1 MEFIRDRLC
10 ARRGVL
16 VGRWTHRFAPALA
29 PLRCARPVRL
39 QYCLRPNGWGKI
51 RGMKDFELYQQI
63 LGLEEPWRVESVS
76 LKAKERE
83 IEVRVRFGETLWGC
97 PQCRERMQIHDY
109 EERRWRH
116 LDSCQFQTIIV
127 SRVPVVRCPTHGSQT
142 VAVPWAEKYSRFS
155 RLFERLAID
164 VMLECSISGACE
176 ILRIGWD
183 EADGIKQRAVKRGL
197 ARKQPVVMPRLCVDE
212 KGIGNGQNYLTIVAQ
227 VGGEQTTVEYV
238 GEEREQESL
247 DGFWKS
253 LSAAQLA
260 GVEAVGM
267 DMWEPYVQSTL
278 AHVPGAAGKIVHDPF
293 HLVKAMNEAV
303 NDVRKSEH
311 RRLLA
316 QDDGILKGTRQLW
329 LYGLENL
336 PAKHVQRFD
345 EIKLLNLETS
355 RAWAIKEVF
364 RSFWLCD
371 TVKQAE
377 KYFGKWYGWAIRS
390 RLNPVKKVARMCKT
404 HLQNILTFFEH
415 RLTNGPIEG
424 LNNAIQGLI
433 KKAFGYR
440 NKKRFKTDIFFHFG
454 GLDLYPAQ

>member
-1 MEFIRDRLC
+1 
-10 ARRGVL
+10 
-16 VGRWTHRFAPALA
+16 
-29 PLRCARPVRL
+29 
-39 QYCLRPNGWGKI
+39 
-51 RGMKDFELYQQI
+51 MKDFELYQQI

-76 LKAKERE
+76 LQTKERQ
-83 IEVRVRFGETLWGC
+83 IEVRVCFAETLWGC
-97 PQCRERMQIHDY
+97 PQCQERMQIHDY

-142 VAVPWAEKYSRFS
+142 VAVPWAEKYARFS

-164 VMLECSISGACE
+164 VMLECSISGACD
-176 ILRIGWD
+176 ILSLSWD

-227 VGGEQTTVEYV
+227 VQADRTTVQYV

-253 LSAAQLA
+253 LNAAQLA

-278 AHVPGAAGKIVHDPF
+278 AHVPGATTKIVHDPF

-303 NDVRKSEH
+303 NDVRKREH
-311 RRLLA
+311 ARLQA
-316 QDDGILKGTRQLW
+316 RGDDSLKGTRQLW
-329 LYGLENL
+329 LYGLENV
-336 PAKHVQRFD
+336 PAKHAQRF
-345 EIKLLNLETS
+345 EEVWATNLETS
-355 RAWAIKEVF
+355 RAWVIKETF

-371 TVKQAE
+371 TLQAAR
-377 KYFGKWYGWAIRS
+377 KYFDKWYSRAIRS
-390 RLNPVKKVARMCKT
+390 RLGPVKKVARTCKT
-404 HLQNILTFFEH
+404 HLDHILTFFTH

-440 NKKRFKTDIFFHFG
+440 NKERFKIDIFFHFG
-454 GLDLYPAQ
+454 GLDLYPTQ

>member
-1 MEFIRDRLC
+1 
-10 ARRGVL
+10 
-16 VGRWTHRFAPALA
+16 
-29 PLRCARPVRL
+29 
-39 QYCLRPNGWGKI
+39 
-51 RGMKDFELYQQI
+51 MKDFELYQQI
-63 LGLEEPWRVESVS
+63 LGLGEPWRVESVS
-76 LKAKERE
+76 LKAKERQ
-83 IEVRVRFGETLWGC
+83 IEVRVGFADTLWGC
-97 PQCRERMQIHDY
+97 PHCQERMRIHDY

-164 VMLECSISGACE
+164 IMLECSICGACD
-176 ILRIGWD
+176 ILGLSWD

-197 ARKQPVVMPRLCVDE
+197 GRKQPVVMPRLCVDE

-227 VGGEQTTVEYV
+227 VQADRTTVQYV
-238 GEEREQESL
+238 GEERERESL

-260 GVEAVGM
+260 GVEAVAM

-303 NDVRKSEH
+303 NDVRKREH
-311 RRLLA
+311 ARLQA
-316 QDDGILKGTRQLW
+316 QGDDILKGTRQLW
-329 LYGLENL
+329 LYGLENV
-336 PAKHVQRFD
+336 PSKYAQRF
-345 EIKLLNLETS
+345 EEVWATNLETS
-355 RAWAIKEVF
+355 RAWVIKETF

-371 TVKQAE
+371 TVQAAA
-377 KYFGKWYGWAIRS
+377 KYFDKWYSRAIRS
-390 RLNPVKKVARMCKT
+390 RLAPVKKVARTCKA
-404 HLQNILTFFEH
+404 HLDHILTFFTH

-440 NKKRFKTDIFFHFG
+440 NKERFKTDIFFHFG
-454 GLDLYPAQ
+454 GLDLYPSQ